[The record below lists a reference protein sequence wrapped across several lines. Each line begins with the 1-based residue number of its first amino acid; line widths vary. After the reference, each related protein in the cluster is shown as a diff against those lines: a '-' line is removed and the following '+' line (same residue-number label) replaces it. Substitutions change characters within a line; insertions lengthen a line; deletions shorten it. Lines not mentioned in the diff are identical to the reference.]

1 MKTFISSVF
10 AFMLLATTITAGG
23 HKIIQGKV
31 VDSSTGK
38 GISYASI
45 TLSGCKISNIT
56 NSEGNFEIKL
66 PEDKVNDTL
75 KIDFVGYKSVSASV
89 GKIKKSNVIKL
100 EKADAEQTMSLGE
113 ALYNK
118 GIRPDEANIMVKT
131 AFQLVRDN
139 YCTDGCG
146 MTAFYRESIKR
157 EGLCVGVNEAIIN
170 IDKSPYCSL
179 KQDKAGIFK
188 GRKNYDA
195 LTSDN
200 MEIKLQG
207 GVNDALDIDIVKSP
221 FLGTELKEIDDIY
234 SFSFAEPV
242 FIGDRFNFVVEFK
255 PKENRNGNYFAGK
268 IYIDYKT
275 NAISRAE
282 FGRPKN
288 LSYDYILDRPSK
300 IKLAIE
306 STKYT
311 VSYKFTNG
319 KWFLDHSRTELI
331 LNSKNRE
338 TGKENRYVVNTELA
352 VNNMQKEHFDIDNI
366 SKLKANSKL
375 SDKINHFSDTNF
387 WENYNTIAPDYSL
400 VALTN
405 RIAQNQTTIKK

>member
-118 GIRPDEANIMVKT
+118 RIRPDEANIMVKT

-139 YCTDGCG
+139 YCTDG
-146 MTAFYRESIKR
+146 
-157 EGLCVGVNEAIIN
+157 
-170 IDKSPYCSL
+170 
-179 KQDKAGIFK
+179 
-188 GRKNYDA
+188 
-195 LTSDN
+195 
-200 MEIKLQG
+200 
-207 GVNDALDIDIVKSP
+207 
-221 FLGTELKEIDDIY
+221 
-234 SFSFAEPV
+234 
-242 FIGDRFNFVVEFK
+242 
-255 PKENRNGNYFAGK
+255 
-268 IYIDYKT
+268 
-275 NAISRAE
+275 
-282 FGRPKN
+282 
-288 LSYDYILDRPSK
+288 
-300 IKLAIE
+300 
-306 STKYT
+306 
-311 VSYKFTNG
+311 
-319 KWFLDHSRTELI
+319 
-331 LNSKNRE
+331 
-338 TGKENRYVVNTELA
+338 
-352 VNNMQKEHFDIDNI
+352 
-366 SKLKANSKL
+366 
-375 SDKINHFSDTNF
+375 
-387 WENYNTIAPDYSL
+387 WE
-400 VALTN
+400 
-405 RIAQNQTTIKK
+405 

>member
-146 MTAFYRESIKR
+146 MTAFYREYKKR
-157 EGLCVGVNEAIIN
+157 RALCR
-170 IDKSPYCSL
+170 C
-179 KQDKAGIFK
+179 Q
-188 GRKNYDA
+188 
-195 LTSDN
+195 
-200 MEIKLQG
+200 
-207 GVNDALDIDIVKSP
+207 
-221 FLGTELKEIDDIY
+221 
-234 SFSFAEPV
+234 
-242 FIGDRFNFVVEFK
+242 
-255 PKENRNGNYFAGK
+255 
-268 IYIDYKT
+268 
-275 NAISRAE
+275 
-282 FGRPKN
+282 
-288 LSYDYILDRPSK
+288 
-300 IKLAIE
+300 
-306 STKYT
+306 
-311 VSYKFTNG
+311 
-319 KWFLDHSRTELI
+319 
-331 LNSKNRE
+331 
-338 TGKENRYVVNTELA
+338 
-352 VNNMQKEHFDIDNI
+352 
-366 SKLKANSKL
+366 
-375 SDKINHFSDTNF
+375 
-387 WENYNTIAPDYSL
+387 
-400 VALTN
+400 
-405 RIAQNQTTIKK
+405 

>member
-1 MKTFISSVF
+1 
-10 AFMLLATTITAGG
+10 
-23 HKIIQGKV
+23 
-31 VDSSTGK
+31 
-38 GISYASI
+38 
-45 TLSGCKISNIT
+45 
-56 NSEGNFEIKL
+56 
-66 PEDKVNDTL
+66 
-75 KIDFVGYKSVSASV
+75 
-89 GKIKKSNVIKL
+89 
-100 EKADAEQTMSLGE
+100 
-113 ALYNK
+113 
-118 GIRPDEANIMVKT
+118 
-131 AFQLVRDN
+131 
-139 YCTDGCG
+139 
-146 MTAFYRESIKR
+146 
-157 EGLCVGVNEAIIN
+157 
-170 IDKSPYCSL
+170 
-179 KQDKAGIFK
+179 
-188 GRKNYDA
+188 
-195 LTSDN
+195 

-234 SFSFAEPV
+234 SFSFAETV

-311 VSYKFTNG
+311 VSYKLTNG
-319 KWFLDHSRTELI
+319 KWFLDHSRTELV

-375 SDKINHFSDTNF
+375 SDKINNFSDTNF